1 MEQKLAISSF
11 RPILSIFPTRFVAV
25 WLVVVAAVLCGH
37 LYAQTAGATSEDPTQ
52 SAFDVVSIRPSKG
65 DGPAIIRPLPDGLH
79 ATNVTAGQLIQW
91 ADGLSNVETDS
102 VLGLPAWATTRSY
115 DLDAKII
122 DRKKVQA
129 LGAYRADDRVGLL
142 GVMLRNALVERF
154 HLKTHDAVKDVPA
167 YALIVAMHGP
177 KLTPGEPDDPTLPNG
192 ALRMTKGQITATG
205 ISTTRLAQALER
217 ELGAPVVDKTGLTS
231 RYTFSLEWK
240 PDGQEDALSADALGP
255 SIFTAVTEQLGL
267 KLLPMKQPVRV
278 LVVDHIEHPSSN

>member
-1 MEQKLAISSF
+1 
-11 RPILSIFPTRFVAV
+11 
-25 WLVVVAAVLCGH
+25 
-37 LYAQTAGATSEDPTQ
+37 
-52 SAFDVVSIRPSKG
+52 
-65 DGPAIIRPLPDGLH
+65 
-79 ATNVTAGQLIQW
+79 
-91 ADGLSNVETDS
+91 
-102 VLGLPAWATTRSY
+102 
-115 DLDAKII
+115 
-122 DRKKVQA
+122 
-129 LGAYRADDRVGLL
+129 
-142 GVMLRNALVERF
+142 MLRNALVERF

-177 KLTPGEPDDPTLPNG
+177 KLTPGQPDDPTLPNG